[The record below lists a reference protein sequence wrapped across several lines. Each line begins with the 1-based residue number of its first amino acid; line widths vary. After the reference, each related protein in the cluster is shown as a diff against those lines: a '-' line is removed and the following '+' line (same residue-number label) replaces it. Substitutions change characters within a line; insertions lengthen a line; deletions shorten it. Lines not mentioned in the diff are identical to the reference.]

1 MTTNVK
7 AENLENLD
15 GITHGFFTRQG
26 GVSTG
31 IYASLNTGR
40 GSNDSQQ
47 SIGENRALV
56 RKEMGADAL
65 CSLHQTHSAD
75 VIEVTMPWVPSDLP
89 KADAM
94 VTNREGLALGIL
106 TADCVPVLFADVG
119 AGVIGAAHSG
129 WKGTQAGIIQNTVKA
144 MEKLGAEASHIVAA
158 IGPCISQES
167 YQVDTLF
174 RANLI
179 SADERT
185 VEFFE
190 RDSDQPTHYLFNLKA
205 YALLQC
211 QRAGLSNIETLK
223 NNTYAQEDLF
233 YSYRRSCHRN
243 ESDYG
248 RQVSAIMLQE

>member
-1 MTTNVK
+1 MAISVK
-7 AENLENLD
+7 AENLENLN

-47 SIGENRALV
+47 AIGENRALI

-65 CSLHQTHSAD
+65 CSLYQIHSAE
-75 VIEVTMPWVPSDLP
+75 VIEVTVPWVPSDLP

-94 VTNREGLALGIL
+94 VTNREGLALGVL

-129 WKGTQAGIIQNTVKA
+129 WKGTQAGVIQSTVAA

-179 SADERT
+179 SADEKT
-185 VEFFE
+185 ESLFE
-190 RDSDQPTHYLFNLKA
+190 RDSSKPTHYLFNLKA

-211 QRAGLSNIETLK
+211 QRAGLSNIEMLPHD
-223 NNTYAQEDLF
+223 TYVQDELF

-248 RQVSAIMLQE
+248 RQVSAIMLKG